1 MPIPVL
7 RTSLI
12 SRLLLLAAGVAAIS
26 SAAVMIKQTD
36 APALTI
42 AFYRMFIS
50 AAVIWPFYLARPER
64 LSHPVHRS
72 TAIVGGIFLA
82 AHFALWI
89 TSLKYTSVANS
100 LILVTMNPIFVGI
113 GSVWILREKTSVLL
127 ILGTSL
133 SIAGCSAL
141 LLGDVTSTQ
150 TNLEGN
156 LLALAGA
163 VGMSGYMLV
172 GRKVR
177 RDVALIPYVAWVYG
191 VAALVLG
198 AICVMTGTSLLPGNA
213 DVFLRLLLIAL
224 IPQVLGH
231 TTINWVLRYV
241 PPSYVAV
248 VILLEPVLGSLMAY
262 WILSESVTMW
272 TAVGGTLVLSGIVTA
287 LAKPAESTK

>member
-1 MPIPVL
+1 MIV
-7 RTSLI
+7 
-12 SRLLLLAAGVAAIS
+12 RLLLLALGVAAIS

-50 AAVIWPFYLARPER
+50 AIVIWPFYLTRSER
-64 LSHPVHRS
+64 MSHPGHRS
-72 TAIVGGIFLA
+72 TAVVGGIFLA

-89 TSLKYTSVANS
+89 SSLKYTSVANS

-113 GSVWILREKTSVLL
+113 GSVWILREKTTLLL
-127 ILGTSL
+127 IIGTCL
-133 SIAGCSAL
+133 SIAGCSVL

-150 TNLEGN
+150 ANLEGN
-156 LLALAGA
+156 MLALAGA

-177 RDVALIPYVAWVYG
+177 QEVALIPYVAWVYG
-191 VAALVLG
+191 VAALILG
-198 AICVMTGTSLLPGNA
+198 VICVIAGTPLVPGSPETF
-213 DVFLRLLLIAL
+213 VRLLLIAL
-224 IPQVLGH
+224 IPQILGH
-231 TTINWVLRYV
+231 TSINWVLRYV

-262 WILSESVTMW
+262 WILSEAITGW

-287 LAKPAESTK
+287 LVRTSESKK